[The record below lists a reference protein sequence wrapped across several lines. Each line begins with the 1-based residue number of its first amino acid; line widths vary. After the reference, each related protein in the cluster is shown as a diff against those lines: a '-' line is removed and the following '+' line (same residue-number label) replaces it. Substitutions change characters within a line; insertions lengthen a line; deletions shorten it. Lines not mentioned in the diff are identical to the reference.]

1 MRKFD
6 RILGDAVL
14 QPEALRAA
22 RALGILRRWEMVV
35 GAAMA
40 ERSWPDRYD
49 HGKVFVAVSGS
60 AWAQELRMQKETLLA
75 RLKEMAGDEALFVDL
90 RFGVRPLRRP
100 FEFAVVEDVV
110 DDSLTGLSIREIA
123 ERRMKKWQDDSADHG

>member
-22 RALGILRRWEMVV
+22 RALGFLRRWDEVV
-35 GAAMA
+35 GPAMA

-49 HGKVFVAVSGS
+49 HGKVFVAVTGS
-60 AWAQELRMQKETLLA
+60 AWAQELRMQKETLLM
-75 RLKEMAGDEALFVDL
+75 RLKEMSGDQTLFVDL

-123 ERRMKKWQDDSADHG
+123 ERRMKKWHDDSSNHG

>member
-22 RALGILRRWEMVV
+22 RALGILRRWETVV
-35 GAAMA
+35 GSAMA

-49 HGKVFVAVSGS
+49 HGKVFVAVTGS

-75 RLKEMAGDEALFVDL
+75 RLREMAGDEALFVDL
-90 RFGVRPLRRP
+90 RFGVRPLQRP
-100 FEFAVVEDVV
+100 YEFAVVDDSV

-123 ERRMKKWQDDSADHG
+123 ERRLKKWQDDSADHG

>member
-22 RALGILRRWEMVV
+22 RALGILRRWELVV
-35 GAAMA
+35 GVAMA
-40 ERSWPDRYD
+40 ERSWPDRY
-49 HGKVFVAVSGS
+49 
-60 AWAQELRMQKETLLA
+60 
-75 RLKEMAGDEALFVDL
+75 DL

>member
-22 RALGILRRWEMVV
+22 RALGYLRRWDEVV
-35 GAAMA
+35 GSAMA

-49 HGKVFVAVSGS
+49 HGKVFVAVTGS
-60 AWAQELRMQKETLLA
+60 AWAQELRMQKETLLM
-75 RLKEMAGDEALFVDL
+75 RLKEMSGDHTLFIDL

-123 ERRMKKWQDDSADHG
+123 ERRLKKWQDDSSDHR

>member
-22 RALGILRRWEMVV
+22 RALGILRRWETVV
-35 GAAMA
+35 GSAMA

-49 HGKVFVAVSGS
+49 HGKVFVAVTGS

-75 RLKEMAGDEALFVDL
+75 RLREMAGDEALFVDL

-100 FEFAVVEDVV
+100 FESAVVEETI

-123 ERRMKKWQDDSADHG
+123 ERRLKKWNDDSADHG